1 MASNK
6 AWNNIFRDYKIN
18 DHDFDNGPFELTADQ
33 IKKILSGFYCD
44 RRQGA
49 KNTVQTGYTF

>member
-18 DHDFDNGPFELTADQ
+18 SHDFDDGLFNCRPDKKSCQVFTATRDNEPR
-33 IKKILSGFYCD
+33 ILY
-44 RRQGA
+44 Q
-49 KNTVQTGYTF
+49 